1 MKSKKNVQID
11 KYNKGVKSNPK
22 NKKIFLLIM
31 ILLILFFIYLGI
43 SQLIEALSNNVLFIG
58 LSIFG
63 FIMAIY
69 LTIMTIKYMNNNFN
83 NKN

>member
-1 MKSKKNVQID
+1 MKSKKNVQI
-11 KYNKGVKSNPK
+11 NKGAKSNPK
-22 NKKIFLLIM
+22 NKKMLLLIM
-31 ILLILFFIYLGI
+31 VLLILFFIYLGI
-43 SQLIEALSNNVLFIG
+43 SQLIEALRNNILFIG

-69 LTIMTIKYMNNNFN
+69 LTIMTIKYMKNNFN